1 MNPKEFGGA
10 TVMAPRNDTHERGQI
25 TVTSENLGDLLIE
38 SAKEAVAI
46 KEGRAKPAVLRQ
58 YPVTARNAKVAAPPV
73 PTAEEI
79 REIREELK
87 LSQPV
92 FSAALNVSP
101 ATSRAW
107 EQRKRVPDGPSLRLL
122 QIVRENPAIL
132 LAFVRTTKNGKNGK
146 RKLATNGRRR

>member
-1 MNPKEFGGA
+1 M
-10 TVMAPRNDTHERGQI
+10 PRHVASEQGKVV
-25 TVTSENLGDLLIE
+25 VTNENFGDLLIE

-46 KEGRAKPAVLRQ
+46 KEGRAKAAVLRQ
-58 YPVTARNAKVAAPPV
+58 YPITAKDATVKAPPI

-79 REIREELK
+79 RGIREELK

-101 ATSRAW
+101 ATGRAW

-122 QIVRENPAIL
+122 QIVRQNPAIL
-132 LAFVRTTKNGKNGK
+132 LAFVKTVRKNGSGRN
-146 RKLATNGRRR
+146 RRAAANGRHD